1 MIISELDVG
10 FVFLSPARGDEIPL
24 CAVWS
29 RSGQF
34 IMICPVQKEADMVDV
49 IKEDQVLDCS
59 GMLCPMPV
67 VKTSKAIKAMEMG
80 QVLKM
85 IATDP
90 GAPPDMEAWSRQTGN
105 ELLRSMQEDGKFV
118 FYIRRNK

>member
-1 MIISELDVG
+1 ME
-10 FVFLSPARGDEIPL
+10 FQ
-24 CAVWS
+24 AVWLS
-29 RSGQF
+29 MVRLKANS
-34 IMICPVQKEADMVDV
+34 IRTKEVGMDV

-59 GMLCPMPV
+59 GMLCPLPV
-67 VKTSKAIKAMEMG
+67 VKTSKAIKAMEIG

-85 IATDP
+85 VATDP

-118 FYIRRNK
+118 FFIRRNK